1 MTTCKITVP
10 YRHRSPVIH
19 RIVRIHHQ
27 TGSAAQGDISRECW
41 IRSARLSVDR
51 RLQSGNVGDR
61 MVVTALS
68 GICAVPMLAIFVFTH
83 PVSALVLIA
92 FFLLDTVM
100 GVLKQNKIH

>member
-1 MTTCKITVP
+1 
-10 YRHRSPVIH
+10 
-19 RIVRIHHQ
+19 
-27 TGSAAQGDISRECW
+27 
-41 IRSARLSVDR
+41 
-51 RLQSGNVGDR
+51 